1 MRSNTRYMVLAMAVA
16 ACMFTSCKEVVAPEI
31 DQVWINMTAF
41 PVQPVQ
47 SAYPKQTL
55 CLYGSGFTGLT
66 GINVNGTYIDV
77 STTLVYDTDRNI
89 TFRLPEDVELSTSSD
104 LMYIKV
110 YTASGEA
117 EYSPFLIRPLET
129 KPALTSVSSLILIP
143 GTVLTIGGSN
153 LEDVAEVYLPLTY
166 GEKALCEFAKPD
178 PDSEDQSSLQ
188 TAEAIKVV
196 VPSDVD
202 FARGQIEVVMHKT
215 DSVCNFSYTE
225 KVYSDFY
232 NFSN

>member
-1 MRSNTRYMVLAMAVA
+1 MKSSFRYLLSSLALTVA
-16 ACMFTSCKEVVAPEI
+16 MLSSCEEPALPQI

-41 PVQPVQ
+41 PVQEV
-47 SAYPKQTL
+47 SCAYPDQTL

-66 GINVNGTYIDV
+66 GINVNGTDIDV

-89 TFRLPEDVELSTSSD
+89 TFRLPEDVNLSTSPD

-117 EYSPFLIRPLET
+117 EYSPFLIKPIET